1 MKNVVINDVDLSKG
15 IKKLVAEGAIIN
27 CTSHVVNIFDDE
39 SGEVITILP
48 SGIEA
53 RCSTEVVELAPGFI
67 ETKYGDVEGLPE
79 EESGKLLIVSALVR
93 TREPLRFDLIGPD
106 TSTRGKV
113 LDDQGKLLGVKGF
126 TL

>member
-1 MKNVVINDVDLSKG
+1 MKNVVVNDVDLSKG

-27 CTSHVVNIFDDE
+27 CTSHPVNIVLN
-39 SGEVITILP
+39 EVETLQIAP
-48 SGIEA
+48 SGIEP
-53 RCSTEVVELAPGFI
+53 RCLTKVVEVAPGFV
-67 ETKYGDVEGLPE
+67 ETEYGDVEGLPE

-106 TSTRGKV
+106 TSKQGKV
-113 LDDQGKLLGVKGF
+113 IDAEGRLLGVRGF